1 MNDDVR
7 NIVLGVIAAG
17 VSAALGWLARTFLW
31 KRGLRRKQA
40 FFGLPDNSESL
51 LVVNRDAGGP
61 ELTVTRH
68 DVFALLELSAL
79 VKECHAGV
87 QVVAHDAA
95 QQGFGERTEF
105 CVGGPASNRRMA
117 AHLSSLLPG
126 VRVNVEAEARPDRG
140 AFVIGGERY
149 RVEAGRSEYVIL
161 ARIVAGERRF
171 GGRPVFLFCGQRA
184 VDNQA
189 ATRYLAR
196 HHERL
201 ARTYGGGSFVL
212 LLKVVNSQAYGPD
225 VVELVADVTRAAR
238 TPPPE
243 PRPPAD
249 ATASTSRPAR
259 S

>member
-7 NIVLGVIAAG
+7 NIVLGLVATGI
-17 VSAALGWLARTFLW
+17 SASLGWLARTYLW
-31 KRGLRRKQA
+31 RRKLRRKQA

-61 ELTVTRH
+61 DLTVTRN

-79 VKECHAGV
+79 IKDCHANAR
-87 QVVAHDAA
+87 VVAHDGA

-105 CVGGPASNRRMA
+105 CLGGPASNRRMA
-117 AHLSSLLPG
+117 AHLASLLPG
-126 VRVNVEAEARPDRG
+126 VRVNTDGEPGPDRG
-140 AFVIGGERY
+140 SFRIGGENY
-149 RVEAGRSEYVIL
+149 RLEKGQSEYVLL
-161 ARIVAGERRF
+161 ARLTVGRDA
-171 GGRPVFLFCGQRA
+171 RPVFLFCGQRA
-184 VDNQA
+184 ITNQA

-201 ARTYGGGSFVL
+201 ARKYGTGSFVL

-238 TPPPE
+238 TPLP
-243 PRPPAD
+243 D
-249 ATASTSRPAR
+249 TASAEAAA
-259 S
+259 

>member
-17 VSAALGWLARTFLW
+17 ISAALGWLARTFLW
-31 KRGLRRKQA
+31 RRGLRRKQA
-40 FFGLPDNSESL
+40 FFGLPENSESL
-51 LVVNRDAGGP
+51 LVVNRDAGSP
-61 ELTVTRH
+61 DLAVHRH

-79 VKECHAGV
+79 IKDCGANV
-87 QVVAHDAA
+87 QVVAQDAA

-105 CVGGPASNRRMA
+105 CVGGPGSNRRML
-117 AHLSSLLPG
+117 AHLSVLLPG
-126 VRVNVEAEARPDRG
+126 VRITLDAEPVAERG
-140 AFVIGGERY
+140 TFHIGGEHY
-149 RVEAGRSEYVIL
+149 RMEPGVIEYVLL
-161 ARIVAGERRF
+161 ARVTTGES
-171 GGRPVFLFCGQRA
+171 RPVFLFCGQRA
-184 VDNQA
+184 ITNQA

-201 ARTYGGGSFVL
+201 ARRYGNGSFVL

-238 TPPPE
+238 TPLPE
-243 PRPPAD
+243 PASPNDTEPS
-249 ATASTSRPAR
+249 ATRPAR